1 MITGS
6 ATTVDSLSWQ
16 EQLATSIRD
25 PQQLLQLLQLDPALL
40 DGALAAHGDFPLRV
54 PQAYLQRIEQGNP
67 DDPLLRQV
75 LPLGTELLATPGY
88 NADPLEELNANP
100 APGLVH
106 KYHGRVLL
114 IVSPNCAINCRYC
127 FRRHFPYGDNKPGR
141 GEWQQALDYIAADT
155 SISEVIF
162 SGGDPLAA
170 SDRQLQ
176 WLVEQLQ
183 QIPHLQRLR
192 IHSRLPVVIPDR
204 VTDHLLHWLGD
215 NRFLTSLVIH
225 SNHANELDMAVQQA
239 LQRLREAGVT
249 LLNQAVLLAGVNDR
263 AEVLCHLSERLFECG
278 TLPYYLHQLD
288 RVSGAAHFA
297 VSDQTACELH
307 STLMATLPGYL
318 VPKLVRETPEAPH
331 KVPLISNA
339 TPKKL

>member
-25 PQQLLQLLQLDPALL
+25 PKQLLQLLELDPALL
-40 DGALAAHGDFPLRV
+40 EGALAAHGDFPLRV
-54 PQAYLQRIEQGNP
+54 PLAYLQRIAKGNP

-75 LPLGTELLATPGY
+75 LPLGVELLATPGY
-88 NADPLEELNANP
+88 SADPLEEKNANP

-141 GEWQQALDYIAADT
+141 NEWQQALDYIAADS
-155 SISEVIF
+155 SITEVIF

-176 WLVEQLQ
+176 WLVEQLE

-192 IHSRLPVVIPDR
+192 IHTRLPVVIPDR
-204 VTDHLLHWLGD
+204 VTDHCLQWLAD
-215 NRFLTSLVIH
+215 TRLLTSMVIH
-225 SNHANELDMAVQQA
+225 SNHPNELDEGVEAA
-239 LQRLREAGVT
+239 LQRLRKTGVT
-249 LLNQAVLLAGVNDR
+249 LLNQAVLLAGVNDSPDTLNR
-263 AEVLCHLSERLFECG
+263 LSQRLFECG
-278 TLPYYLHQLD
+278 VLPYYLHQLD

-297 VSDQTACELH
+297 VTDEKALELMQ
-307 STLMATLPGYL
+307 TLMSSLPGYL
-318 VPKLVRETPEAPH
+318 VPKLVREVPDVPH
-331 KVPLISNA
+331 KVPL
-339 TPKKL
+339 T

>member
-25 PQQLLQLLQLDPALL
+25 PKQLLQLLELDPALL
-40 DGALAAHGDFPLRV
+40 EGALAAHGDFPLRV
-54 PQAYLQRIEQGNP
+54 PLAYLQRIGRGNP

-75 LPLGTELLATPGY
+75 LPLGVELLATPGY
-88 NADPLEELNANP
+88 SADPLEEKNANP

-141 GEWQQALDYIAADT
+141 NEWQQALDYIAADS
-155 SISEVIF
+155 SITEVIF

-176 WLVEQLQ
+176 WLVEQLE
-183 QIPHLQRLR
+183 QISHLQRLR
-192 IHSRLPVVIPDR
+192 IHTRLPVVIPDR
-204 VTDHLLHWLGD
+204 VTDHCLQWLAD
-215 NRFLTSLVIH
+215 TRLLTSMVIH
-225 SNHANELDMAVQQA
+225 SNHPNELDQCVEAA
-239 LQRLREAGVT
+239 LQRLRKTGVT
-249 LLNQAVLLAGVNDR
+249 LLNQAVLLAGINDSP
-263 AEVLCHLSERLFECG
+263 ETLSQLSQRLFECG
-278 TLPYYLHQLD
+278 VLPYYLHQLD

-297 VSDQTACELH
+297 VTDKKALELMQ
-307 STLMATLPGYL
+307 TLMSSLPGYL
-318 VPKLVRETPEAPH
+318 VPKLVREVPDVPH
-331 KVPLISNA
+331 KVPL
-339 TPKKL
+339 T